1 MNLRAKNAVG
11 SEWWSLTNARAL
23 GRRWRWLLHLTLL
36 ASDLLLLVPAFWL
49 AHWMRYELVWP
60 QPLKRFV
67 TEVAAASY
75 VPFGAYWQVTLGMV
89 VVLAVLFEVKGL
101 YRLPRSAGLLDHMG
115 IILSATTMGVAVVIV
130 WVFLARPPSNSRLI
144 FAFAGLSVVAVLG
157 LWRALL
163 LGARRWMWASGVGL
177 ERVLVV
183 GGTGLGQHV
192 MASIAAH
199 PHHGH
204 TLVGYVDEGSEPRA
218 SEPPALSTGRFRH
231 LGSSADLDA
240 VVRRSY
246 VDTVI
251 LALPFW
257 AHGQLPALAQRCRYL
272 GVDFQI
278 APDLYQLS
286 FDRVE
291 VQPGSGVPLIAL
303 RELSLKGWN
312 MALKRALDTLL
323 VLLSLPLTL
332 PLGLLIALWVRLD
345 SPGGALIAQPRVG
358 KNGREFPCF
367 KFRTMVADAA
377 ARQAELAALNEADG
391 PLFKIKNDP
400 RITRAGRWLRRT
412 SLDELPQLLNVFVGE
427 MSLVGPRPALPSEVA
442 AYEPWH
448 HRRLEVLPGMTG
460 ISQTLGR
467 SDLQWDEIVRLD
479 IYYAEHWTLGMDLRI
494 MLQTVPAVLQ
504 GRGAY

>member
-1 MNLRAKNAVG
+1 MNLRAKNAAG
-11 SEWWSLTNARAL
+11 SEWPALTHARAL
-23 GRRWRWLLHLTLL
+23 GRRWHWLLHLALL
-36 ASDLLLLVPAFWL
+36 ASDMLLVVPAFWL

-60 QPLKRFV
+60 QPLSRFV
-67 TEVAAASY
+67 SEVSAASY
-75 VPFGAYWQVTLGMV
+75 VSFGAYWQVTLGMV
-89 VVLAVLFEVKGL
+89 IVLAALYELKGL
-101 YRLPRSAGLLDHMG
+101 YRLPRSAGLLDHLS
-115 IILSATTMGVAVVIV
+115 IILSATTMGVAIVIV

-157 LWRALL
+157 AWRALL
-163 LGARRWMWASGVGL
+163 LSVRRWMWASGVGL

-183 GGTGLGQHV
+183 GGTGLGQQV
-192 MASIAAH
+192 MASVAAQ
-199 PHHGH
+199 PHYGH
-204 TLVGYVDEGSEPRA
+204 RLVGYVDEGSDQRT
-218 SEPPALSTGRFRH
+218 SQTPALSSGRFRH
-231 LGSSADLDA
+231 LGTAEDMEA
-240 VVRRSY
+240 VVQRY
-246 VDTVI
+246 FVDTVI

-257 AHGQLPALAQRCRYL
+257 ANGQLPALTQRCRDL

-286 FDRVE
+286 FDRVD
-291 VQPGSGVPLIAL
+291 VMPGSGVPLIAL
-303 RELSLKGWN
+303 REVSLKGWN
-312 MALKRALDTLL
+312 LALKRALDTLL

-332 PLGLLIALWVRLD
+332 LLGLLLALLIRLD
-345 SPGGALIAQPRVG
+345 SPGSPLIAQARVG
-358 KNGREFPCF
+358 KNGREFRCF
-367 KFRTMVADAA
+367 KFRTMVADAE
-377 ARQAELAALNEADG
+377 ARKAELAALNEADG

-412 SLDELPQLLNVFVGE
+412 SLDELPQLLNVLLGE

-467 SDLQWDEIVRLD
+467 SDLAWDEIVRLD
-479 IYYAEHWTLGMDLRI
+479 IYYAEHWTPGMDLRI
-494 MLQTVPAVLQ
+494 LLQTIPAVLQ

>member
-1 MNLRAKNAVG
+1 MNLHAKNAVG
-11 SEWWSLTNARAL
+11 SEWPALAHARAL
-23 GRRWRWLLHLTLL
+23 GRRWQWLLHLALL
-36 ASDLLLLVPAFWL
+36 AADLLLIVPAFWL

-67 TEVAAASY
+67 AEVSAAY
-75 VPFGAYWQVTLGMV
+75 NVPFGAYWQVTLGMV
-89 VVLAVLFEVKGL
+89 VVLAVLFEMKGL
-101 YRLPRSAGLLDHMG
+101 YRLPRSAGLLDHLG
-115 IILSATTMGVAVVIV
+115 IILSATTTGVAIVIV

-144 FAFAGLSVVAVLG
+144 FAFAGLSIVAVLG

-163 LGARRWMWASGVGL
+163 LSGRRWLWASGIGL

-192 MASIAAH
+192 MASVAAQ

-204 TLVGYVDEGSEPRA
+204 TLVGYVDDGSEARA
-218 SEPPALSTGRFRH
+218 TQPPAPTSGRFRH
-231 LGSSADLDA
+231 LGTSDDLAA
-240 VVRRSY
+240 VVRHY
-246 VDTVI
+246 CVDTVI

-257 AHGQLPALAQRCRYL
+257 AHGQLPLLAQRCREL
-272 GVDFQI
+272 GVEFQI

-286 FDRVE
+286 FDRVD

-312 MALKRALDTLL
+312 LALKRTLDTLL

-332 PLGLLIALWVRLD
+332 PLGLLLALLIRRD
-345 SPGGALIAQPRVG
+345 SPGGPLIVQSRVG
-358 KNGREFPCF
+358 KNGRLFRCF
-367 KFRTMVADAA
+367 KFRTMVADAEARKA
-377 ARQAELAALNEADG
+377 ALVALNEADG

-400 RITRAGRWLRRT
+400 RITRVGRWLRRT
-412 SLDELPQLLNVFVGE
+412 SMDELPQLLNVLLGE

-442 AYEPWH
+442 AYEQWH
-448 HRRLEVLPGMTG
+448 QRRLEVLPGITG

-467 SDLQWDEIVRLD
+467 SDLAWDEIVRLD
-479 IYYAEHWTLGMDLRI
+479 IYYAEHWTPGMDLRI
-494 MLQTVPAVLQ
+494 LLQTIPAVLQ